1 MDLSPLKQD
10 LQTRQ
15 DIRLTCNGLNLQV
28 AMASSILGHM
38 TKNVEFI
45 SIFTRPKT
53 KQLGKM
59 VERHVMILTCRWQ
72 WRHHSRH
79 MENMYGSIFT
89 STSPIIAK
97 IDKMKYQHSFIQD
110 SSWPYYLRLLVMRQK
125 FIALLPLLWAL
136 QQTNLPGS

>member
-1 MDLSPLKQD
+1 MDLSPLKQY

-38 TKNVEFI
+38 KKNVEFI

-59 VERHVMILTCRWQ
+59 VERHAMILTCR
-72 WRHHSRH
+72 
-79 MENMYGSIFT
+79 
-89 STSPIIAK
+89 
-97 IDKMKYQHSFIQD
+97 
-110 SSWPYYLRLLVMRQK
+110 
-125 FIALLPLLWAL
+125 
-136 QQTNLPGS
+136 